1 MNLLYFHKQTFIIN
15 RVYRYDTTGKQV
27 LKSLNKFYATDLG
40 VKKIKS
46 NKLSVNYSQC
56 FENIVYNELINK
68 GYKVYVGKTNK
79 GEIDFIATKD
89 KSVKYIQACYDLT
102 DDKTRE
108 REFGAYEYIND
119 NYPKYVISKNKED
132 YSQNGIIHLNIF
144 KFLMDDDF
152 QKLILIV
159 L

>member
-1 MNLLYFHKQTFIIN
+1 MKTLILLFSF
-15 RVYRYDTTGKQV
+15 
-27 LKSLNKFYATDLG
+27 LKSKNLSSYLFRIIYLLKSF
-40 VKKIKS
+40 IKS

-56 FENIVYNELINK
+56 FKNIVYNELINK

-144 KFLMDDDF
+144 KFLMDDEF
-152 QKLILIV
+152 
-159 L
+159 

>member
-1 MNLLYFHKQTFIIN
+1 MKTLILLFSF
-15 RVYRYDTTGKQV
+15 
-27 LKSLNKFYATDLG
+27 LKSKNLSSYLFRIIYLLKSF
-40 VKKIKS
+40 IKS

-144 KFLMDDDF
+144 KFLMDDEF
-152 QKLILIV
+152 
-159 L
+159 